1 MQVTP
6 PPPSFLFTL
15 NADCSSSFK
24 EWISCLRYWISDSL
38 IRSNTWEAEGFQRK
52 LLWLRACVNTCS
64 CVSMCAALFVYLQ
77 FINIFALREW
87 RQRRFPAETGAHP
100 SDLHSQ
106 PVIQLLLDGNRRR
119 VTARTVILVCV
130 CVCVCV
136 HADLVV
142 SIKLLVLPLTLPQ
155 GLPLRLQGLGQ
166 VSVLQALLRVLLRQN
181 LQLPL
186 DGLQL
191 LPKQLH
197 NCSIKPNSQQT
208 SAENIGILQGS
219 T

>member
-1 MQVTP
+1 M
-6 PPPSFLFTL
+6 
-15 NADCSSSFK
+15 
-24 EWISCLRYWISDSL
+24 
-38 IRSNTWEAEGFQRK
+38 
-52 LLWLRACVNTCS
+52 
-64 CVSMCAALFVYLQ
+64 YLQ
-77 FINIFALREW
+77 LVNIFALREW

-100 SDLHSQ
+100 SDLRSQ

-119 VTARTVILVCV
+119 VTVRTVILVRARV
-130 CVCVCV
+130 R
-136 HADLVV
+136 ADLVV

-191 LPKQLH
+191 LPEELH
-197 NCSIKPNSQQT
+197 NCSMKPNSQQT
-208 SAENIGILQGS
+208 SAENTFIVQGS
-219 T
+219 TQTVILFSFSIPNSEKTLT